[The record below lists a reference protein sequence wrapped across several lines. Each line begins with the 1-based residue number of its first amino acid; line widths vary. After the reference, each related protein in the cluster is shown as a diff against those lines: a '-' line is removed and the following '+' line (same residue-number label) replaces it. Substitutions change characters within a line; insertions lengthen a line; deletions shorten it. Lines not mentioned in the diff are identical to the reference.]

1 MGVDIPALVLLTEAK
16 GMPLEQLIQM
26 IEAAI
31 LTSYSETPEA
41 NRYARV
47 QLDRETGDIAIYVP
61 TFNEL
66 GERVSE
72 DVLEVEGF
80 DRMATST
87 ARQTIK
93 MQMRATNDAEI
104 VGEFT
109 ASVGDVISGIIQQGR
124 DPKMIHVNLGRIE
137 GKIPPQDQVPG
148 EVYTHGERIKCFV
161 VEVKQ
166 GLKGPEIML
175 SRSHPGLVKQLF
187 ALEVPEV
194 KDGIVEIMG
203 VSREA
208 GHRTKI
214 AVKSHRA
221 GVSPKGSLIGPLGA
235 RSRAVMDELNG
246 EKIDIVDYDEDPA
259 QTLNRIRS
267 LSQQEIVAVLL
278 GLDLIGK
285 DLPEDR
291 EDLKGDIED
300 LRTKL
305 GSEIARIVDASPAQD
320 SQINSLISQAFARKR
335 RLAITY
341 YSPTDDQVSIREIT
355 PLQLTTS
362 ENRDFLIAFCESAGG
377 QRTFRVDRIQSATLL
392 ESPASEIPT
401 SSANDIR
408 TVATVKISENIRRC
422 RESLG
427 AFVSGD
433 GPTVQVST
441 YSYGWLS
448 RTVMSAAGAM
458 EVTSSAKIREGIAI
472 LAGKALDLYR

>member
-1 MGVDIPALVLLTEAK
+1 MGVDIPALVLLTDAK

-124 DPKMIHVNLGRIE
+124 DLKMIHVNLGRIE
-137 GKIPPQDQVPG
+137 GKIPPQEQVPG

-259 QTLNRIRS
+259 KYVAHALAPAKVSSVTIVDELSRS
-267 LSQQEIVAVLL
+267 AKVIVPDYQLSLA
-278 GLDLIGK
+278 IGK
-285 DLPEDR
+285 D
-291 EDLKGDIED
+291 GQN
-300 LRTKL
+300 
-305 GSEIARIVDASPAQD
+305 A
-320 SQINSLISQAFARKR
+320 
-335 RLAITY
+335 RLAARLTGWRIDIH
-341 YSPTDDQVSIREIT
+341 PDT
-355 PLQLTTS
+355 PL
-362 ENRDFLIAFCESAGG
+362 
-377 QRTFRVDRIQSATLL
+377 
-392 ESPASEIPT
+392 PT
-401 SSANDIR
+401 A
-408 TVATVKISENIRRC
+408 
-422 RESLG
+422 
-427 AFVSGD
+427 
-433 GPTVQVST
+433 
-441 YSYGWLS
+441 
-448 RTVMSAAGAM
+448 
-458 EVTSSAKIREGIAI
+458 
-472 LAGKALDLYR
+472 

>member
-1 MGVDIPALVLLTEAK
+1 MGVDIPALVLLTDAK

-137 GKIPPQDQVPG
+137 GKIPPQEQVPG

-259 QTLNRIRS
+259 KYVAHALAPAKVSSVTIVDELSRS
-267 LSQQEIVAVLL
+267 AKVIVPDYQLSLA
-278 GLDLIGK
+278 IGK
-285 DLPEDR
+285 D
-291 EDLKGDIED
+291 GQN
-300 LRTKL
+300 
-305 GSEIARIVDASPAQD
+305 A
-320 SQINSLISQAFARKR
+320 
-335 RLAITY
+335 RLAARLTGWRIDIHPDTPA
-341 YSPTDDQVSIREIT
+341 PT
-355 PLQLTTS
+355 
-362 ENRDFLIAFCESAGG
+362 A
-377 QRTFRVDRIQSATLL
+377 
-392 ESPASEIPT
+392 
-401 SSANDIR
+401 
-408 TVATVKISENIRRC
+408 
-422 RESLG
+422 
-427 AFVSGD
+427 
-433 GPTVQVST
+433 
-441 YSYGWLS
+441 
-448 RTVMSAAGAM
+448 
-458 EVTSSAKIREGIAI
+458 
-472 LAGKALDLYR
+472 

>member
-1 MGVDIPALVLLTEAK
+1 MGVDIPALVLLTDAK

-31 LTSYSETPEA
+31 LTAYTETAEP

-72 DVLEVEGF
+72 DILEVEGF

-137 GKIPPQDQVPG
+137 GKIPPQEQVPG

-221 GVSPKGSLIGPLGA
+221 GVSPKGSLIGPLGS

-259 QTLNRIRS
+259 KYVAHALAPAKVSSVTIVDELSRS
-267 LSQQEIVAVLL
+267 AKVIVPDYQLSLA
-278 GLDLIGK
+278 IGK
-285 DLPEDR
+285 D
-291 EDLKGDIED
+291 GQN
-300 LRTKL
+300 
-305 GSEIARIVDASPAQD
+305 A
-320 SQINSLISQAFARKR
+320 
-335 RLAITY
+335 RLAARLTGWRIDIHPDTPA
-341 YSPTDDQVSIREIT
+341 PT
-355 PLQLTTS
+355 
-362 ENRDFLIAFCESAGG
+362 A
-377 QRTFRVDRIQSATLL
+377 
-392 ESPASEIPT
+392 
-401 SSANDIR
+401 
-408 TVATVKISENIRRC
+408 
-422 RESLG
+422 
-427 AFVSGD
+427 
-433 GPTVQVST
+433 
-441 YSYGWLS
+441 
-448 RTVMSAAGAM
+448 
-458 EVTSSAKIREGIAI
+458 
-472 LAGKALDLYR
+472 

>member
-1 MGVDIPALVLLTEAK
+1 MGVDIPALVQLTEAK

-26 IEAAI
+26 IEAAV
-31 LTSYSETPEA
+31 LTAYTETPEP

-47 QLDRETGDIAIYVP
+47 QLDRETGDIQIFVP

-66 GERVSE
+66 GERISE
-72 DVLEVEGF
+72 DLLEVEGF
-80 DRMATST
+80 DRIATST

-93 MQMRATNDAEI
+93 QQMRATNDAEI

-109 ASVGDVISGIIQQGR
+109 TSVGDVISGIIQQGR

-137 GKIPPQDQVPG
+137 GRIPPQEQVPG

-214 AVKSHRA
+214 AVRSHRA

-259 QTLNRIRS
+259 KFVAHALAPAKVSSVTIVDELSRS
-267 LSQQEIVAVLL
+267 AKVVVPDYQLSLA
-278 GLDLIGK
+278 IGK
-285 DLPEDR
+285 D
-291 EDLKGDIED
+291 GQN
-300 LRTKL
+300 
-305 GSEIARIVDASPAQD
+305 A
-320 SQINSLISQAFARKR
+320 
-335 RLAITY
+335 RLAA
-341 YSPTDDQVSIREIT
+341 R
-355 PLQLTTS
+355 LT
-362 ENRDFLIAFCESAGG
+362 GW
-377 QRTFRVDRIQSATLL
+377 RIDIHPDT
-392 ESPASEIPT
+392 PAST
-401 SSANDIR
+401 A
-408 TVATVKISENIRRC
+408 
-422 RESLG
+422 
-427 AFVSGD
+427 
-433 GPTVQVST
+433 
-441 YSYGWLS
+441 
-448 RTVMSAAGAM
+448 
-458 EVTSSAKIREGIAI
+458 
-472 LAGKALDLYR
+472 

>member
-1 MGVDIPALVLLTEAK
+1 MGVDISALVQLTEAK

-26 IEAAI
+26 IEAAV
-31 LTSYSETPEA
+31 LTAYTETPEP

-47 QLDRETGDIAIYVP
+47 QLDRETGDIQIFVP

-80 DRMATST
+80 DRIATST

-93 MQMRATNDAEI
+93 QQMRATNDAEI

-109 ASVGDVISGIIQQGR
+109 TSVGDVISGIIQQGR

-137 GKIPPQDQVPG
+137 GKIPPQEQVPG
-148 EVYTHGERIKCFV
+148 EVYNHGERIKCFV

-187 ALEVPEV
+187 ALEVPEI

-214 AVKSHRA
+214 AVRSLRA

-246 EKIDIVDYDEDPA
+246 EKIDIVDFDEDPA
-259 QTLNRIRS
+259 KYVAHALAPAKVTSVTVVDELSRS
-267 LSQQEIVAVLL
+267 AKVVVPDYQLSLA
-278 GLDLIGK
+278 IGK
-285 DLPEDR
+285 D
-291 EDLKGDIED
+291 GQN
-300 LRTKL
+300 
-305 GSEIARIVDASPAQD
+305 A
-320 SQINSLISQAFARKR
+320 
-335 RLAITY
+335 RLAARLTGWRIDIHPDTPA
-341 YSPTDDQVSIREIT
+341 PT
-355 PLQLTTS
+355 
-362 ENRDFLIAFCESAGG
+362 A
-377 QRTFRVDRIQSATLL
+377 
-392 ESPASEIPT
+392 
-401 SSANDIR
+401 
-408 TVATVKISENIRRC
+408 
-422 RESLG
+422 
-427 AFVSGD
+427 
-433 GPTVQVST
+433 
-441 YSYGWLS
+441 
-448 RTVMSAAGAM
+448 
-458 EVTSSAKIREGIAI
+458 
-472 LAGKALDLYR
+472 

>member
-1 MGVDIPALVLLTEAK
+1 MGVDIPALVLLTDAK

-31 LTSYSETPEA
+31 LTAYAETPEA

-87 ARQTIK
+87 ARRTIK

-137 GKIPPQDQVPG
+137 GKIPPQEQVPG

-259 QTLNRIRS
+259 KYVAHALAPAKVSSVTIVDELSRS
-267 LSQQEIVAVLL
+267 AKVIVPDYQLSLA
-278 GLDLIGK
+278 IGK
-285 DLPEDR
+285 D
-291 EDLKGDIED
+291 GQN
-300 LRTKL
+300 
-305 GSEIARIVDASPAQD
+305 A
-320 SQINSLISQAFARKR
+320 
-335 RLAITY
+335 RLAARLTGWRIDIH
-341 YSPTDDQVSIREIT
+341 PDT
-355 PLQLTTS
+355 PL
-362 ENRDFLIAFCESAGG
+362 
-377 QRTFRVDRIQSATLL
+377 
-392 ESPASEIPT
+392 PT
-401 SSANDIR
+401 A
-408 TVATVKISENIRRC
+408 
-422 RESLG
+422 
-427 AFVSGD
+427 
-433 GPTVQVST
+433 
-441 YSYGWLS
+441 
-448 RTVMSAAGAM
+448 
-458 EVTSSAKIREGIAI
+458 
-472 LAGKALDLYR
+472 

>member
-137 GKIPPQDQVPG
+137 GKIPPQEQVPG

-259 QTLNRIRS
+259 KYVAHALAPAKVSSVTIVDELSRS
-267 LSQQEIVAVLL
+267 AKVIVPDYQLSLA
-278 GLDLIGK
+278 IGK
-285 DLPEDR
+285 D
-291 EDLKGDIED
+291 GQN
-300 LRTKL
+300 
-305 GSEIARIVDASPAQD
+305 A
-320 SQINSLISQAFARKR
+320 
-335 RLAITY
+335 RLAARLTGWRIDIHPDTPA
-341 YSPTDDQVSIREIT
+341 PT
-355 PLQLTTS
+355 
-362 ENRDFLIAFCESAGG
+362 A
-377 QRTFRVDRIQSATLL
+377 
-392 ESPASEIPT
+392 
-401 SSANDIR
+401 
-408 TVATVKISENIRRC
+408 
-422 RESLG
+422 
-427 AFVSGD
+427 
-433 GPTVQVST
+433 
-441 YSYGWLS
+441 
-448 RTVMSAAGAM
+448 
-458 EVTSSAKIREGIAI
+458 
-472 LAGKALDLYR
+472 

>member
-1 MGVDIPALVLLTEAK
+1 
-16 GMPLEQLIQM
+16 MPLEQLIQM
-26 IEAAI
+26 IEAAV
-31 LTSYSETPEA
+31 LTAYTETPEP

-47 QLDRETGDIAIYVP
+47 QLDRETGDIQIFVP

-80 DRMATST
+80 DRIATST

-93 MQMRATNDAEI
+93 QQMRATNDAEI

-109 ASVGDVISGIIQQGR
+109 TSVGDVISGIIQQGR

-137 GKIPPQDQVPG
+137 GKIPPQEQVPG

-187 ALEVPEV
+187 ALEVPEI

-214 AVKSHRA
+214 AVRSHRA

-259 QTLNRIRS
+259 KYVAHALAPAKVSSVTVVDELSRS
-267 LSQQEIVAVLL
+267 AKVVVPDYQLSLA
-278 GLDLIGK
+278 IGK
-285 DLPEDR
+285 D
-291 EDLKGDIED
+291 GQN
-300 LRTKL
+300 
-305 GSEIARIVDASPAQD
+305 A
-320 SQINSLISQAFARKR
+320 
-335 RLAITY
+335 RLAARLTGWRIDIHPDNPA
-341 YSPTDDQVSIREIT
+341 PT
-355 PLQLTTS
+355 
-362 ENRDFLIAFCESAGG
+362 A
-377 QRTFRVDRIQSATLL
+377 
-392 ESPASEIPT
+392 
-401 SSANDIR
+401 
-408 TVATVKISENIRRC
+408 
-422 RESLG
+422 
-427 AFVSGD
+427 
-433 GPTVQVST
+433 
-441 YSYGWLS
+441 
-448 RTVMSAAGAM
+448 
-458 EVTSSAKIREGIAI
+458 
-472 LAGKALDLYR
+472 

>member
-1 MGVDIPALVLLTEAK
+1 MGVDIPALVQLTEAK

-26 IEAAI
+26 IEAAV
-31 LTSYSETPEA
+31 LTAYTETPEP

-47 QLDRETGDIAIYVP
+47 QLDRETGDIQIFVP

-66 GERVSE
+66 GERISE

-93 MQMRATNDAEI
+93 QQMRATNDAEI

-109 ASVGDVISGIIQQGR
+109 TSVGDVISGIIQQGR

-137 GKIPPQDQVPG
+137 GRIPPQEQVPG

-214 AVKSHRA
+214 AVRSHRA

-259 QTLNRIRS
+259 KFVAHALAPAKVSSVTIVDELSRS
-267 LSQQEIVAVLL
+267 AKVVVPEYQLSLA
-278 GLDLIGK
+278 IGK
-285 DLPEDR
+285 D
-291 EDLKGDIED
+291 GQN
-300 LRTKL
+300 
-305 GSEIARIVDASPAQD
+305 A
-320 SQINSLISQAFARKR
+320 
-335 RLAITY
+335 RLAA
-341 YSPTDDQVSIREIT
+341 R
-355 PLQLTTS
+355 LT
-362 ENRDFLIAFCESAGG
+362 GW
-377 QRTFRVDRIQSATLL
+377 RIDIHPDT
-392 ESPASEIPT
+392 PAST
-401 SSANDIR
+401 A
-408 TVATVKISENIRRC
+408 
-422 RESLG
+422 
-427 AFVSGD
+427 
-433 GPTVQVST
+433 
-441 YSYGWLS
+441 
-448 RTVMSAAGAM
+448 
-458 EVTSSAKIREGIAI
+458 
-472 LAGKALDLYR
+472 

>member
-1 MGVDIPALVLLTEAK
+1 MGVDIPALVLLTDAK

-31 LTSYSETPEA
+31 LTAYAETPEA

-137 GKIPPQDQVPG
+137 GKIPPQEQVPG

-259 QTLNRIRS
+259 KYVAHALAPAKVSSVTIVDELSRS
-267 LSQQEIVAVLL
+267 AKVIVPDYQLSLA
-278 GLDLIGK
+278 IGK
-285 DLPEDR
+285 D
-291 EDLKGDIED
+291 GQN
-300 LRTKL
+300 
-305 GSEIARIVDASPAQD
+305 A
-320 SQINSLISQAFARKR
+320 
-335 RLAITY
+335 RLAARLTGWRIDIHPDTPA
-341 YSPTDDQVSIREIT
+341 PTT
-355 PLQLTTS
+355 
-362 ENRDFLIAFCESAGG
+362 
-377 QRTFRVDRIQSATLL
+377 
-392 ESPASEIPT
+392 
-401 SSANDIR
+401 
-408 TVATVKISENIRRC
+408 
-422 RESLG
+422 
-427 AFVSGD
+427 
-433 GPTVQVST
+433 
-441 YSYGWLS
+441 
-448 RTVMSAAGAM
+448 
-458 EVTSSAKIREGIAI
+458 
-472 LAGKALDLYR
+472 

>member
-1 MGVDIPALVLLTEAK
+1 MGVDISALVQLTEAK

-26 IEAAI
+26 IEAAV
-31 LTSYSETPEA
+31 LTAYSETPDA

-47 QLDRETGDIAIYVP
+47 QLDRETGDIQIFVP

-93 MQMRATNDAEI
+93 QQMRATNDAEI

-109 ASVGDVISGIIQQGR
+109 TSVGDVISGIIQQGR

-137 GKIPPQDQVPG
+137 GKIPPQEQVPG

-187 ALEVPEV
+187 ALEVPEI

-214 AVKSHRA
+214 AVRSLRA

-246 EKIDIVDYDEDPA
+246 EKIDIVDFDEDPA
-259 QTLNRIRS
+259 KYVAHALAPAKVTSVTVVDELSRS
-267 LSQQEIVAVLL
+267 AKVVVPDYQLSLA
-278 GLDLIGK
+278 IGK
-285 DLPEDR
+285 D
-291 EDLKGDIED
+291 GQN
-300 LRTKL
+300 
-305 GSEIARIVDASPAQD
+305 A
-320 SQINSLISQAFARKR
+320 
-335 RLAITY
+335 RLAARLTGWRIDIHPDTPA
-341 YSPTDDQVSIREIT
+341 PT
-355 PLQLTTS
+355 
-362 ENRDFLIAFCESAGG
+362 A
-377 QRTFRVDRIQSATLL
+377 
-392 ESPASEIPT
+392 
-401 SSANDIR
+401 
-408 TVATVKISENIRRC
+408 
-422 RESLG
+422 
-427 AFVSGD
+427 
-433 GPTVQVST
+433 
-441 YSYGWLS
+441 
-448 RTVMSAAGAM
+448 
-458 EVTSSAKIREGIAI
+458 
-472 LAGKALDLYR
+472 

>member
-1 MGVDIPALVLLTEAK
+1 MGVDIPALVQLTEAK

-26 IEAAI
+26 IEAAV
-31 LTSYSETPEA
+31 LTAYTETPEP

-47 QLDRETGDIAIYVP
+47 QLDRETGDIQIFVP

-66 GERVSE
+66 GERISE

-93 MQMRATNDAEI
+93 QQMRATNDAEI

-109 ASVGDVISGIIQQGR
+109 TSVGDVISGIIQQGR

-137 GKIPPQDQVPG
+137 GRIPPQEQVPG
-148 EVYTHGERIKCFV
+148 EVYPHGERIKCFV

-214 AVKSHRA
+214 AVRSHRA

-259 QTLNRIRS
+259 KFVAHALAPAKVSSVTIVDELSRS
-267 LSQQEIVAVLL
+267 AKVVVPDYQLSLA
-278 GLDLIGK
+278 IGK
-285 DLPEDR
+285 D
-291 EDLKGDIED
+291 GQN
-300 LRTKL
+300 
-305 GSEIARIVDASPAQD
+305 A
-320 SQINSLISQAFARKR
+320 
-335 RLAITY
+335 RLAA
-341 YSPTDDQVSIREIT
+341 R
-355 PLQLTTS
+355 LT
-362 ENRDFLIAFCESAGG
+362 GW
-377 QRTFRVDRIQSATLL
+377 RIDIHPDT
-392 ESPASEIPT
+392 PAST
-401 SSANDIR
+401 A
-408 TVATVKISENIRRC
+408 
-422 RESLG
+422 
-427 AFVSGD
+427 
-433 GPTVQVST
+433 
-441 YSYGWLS
+441 
-448 RTVMSAAGAM
+448 
-458 EVTSSAKIREGIAI
+458 
-472 LAGKALDLYR
+472 